1 MYIAVLMV
9 CCYYILHHLH
19 MIMLNN
25 NAVYVFQYL
34 YSLKM
39 VKTIVITCRRVLCSY
54 LYNLLVVNLFLSI
67 AFRTYNI
74 Q

>member
-1 MYIAVLMV
+1 MHIDVLVV
-9 CCYYILHHLH
+9 CYYYILHHLH
-19 MIMLNN
+19 MTMLNN
-25 NAVYVFQYL
+25 NAVCVSKYL

-39 VKTIVITCRRVLCSY
+39 VKTIVTTCRKVLYSY

-67 AFRTYNI
+67 ALQTYNI